1 MSLTQLFPHIVI
13 WAVLTAA
20 VVFLAIYRRKI
31 GLASDE
37 SLHVLDA
44 EQSAVAAQAATARK
58 LAVIDRWGK
67 LLTILSV
74 LYLLVIAAIYLYG
87 ALADQSIKMS

>member
-1 MSLTQLFPHIVI
+1 MI

>member
-1 MSLTQLFPHIVI
+1 MTQLFPHIVI